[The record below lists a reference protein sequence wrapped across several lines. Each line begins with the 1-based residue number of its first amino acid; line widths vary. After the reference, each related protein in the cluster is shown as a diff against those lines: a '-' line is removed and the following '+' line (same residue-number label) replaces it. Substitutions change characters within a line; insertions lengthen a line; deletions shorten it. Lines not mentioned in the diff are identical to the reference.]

1 MTATTSTKRR
11 ASSSEMQAPRGVGS
25 KNWLG
30 GAFGWLWFLAV
41 SIPIYYV
48 VVTSLKDQG
57 AYFTSNPLS
66 LPIPPNFTPYQ
77 EVFANNITTYFLNSV
92 WVTLGSVIPIVL
104 FSFMASYAIV
114 RGKGRFLRF
123 TNGLFLMGLAIPI
136 QATIIPIY
144 LMITR
149 MGLYDTLWALMLPSI
164 AFGIPLSVLIISN
177 FLRDVPNEL
186 FESMRLDGLSDWQMM
201 WRLALPLTMPA
212 MVTVAIYNGLNVW
225 NGFLFPLIL
234 TQSPDKRVMPL
245 GLWAFQG
252 EYQVNIPAVLAAVVL
267 STLPILLLYI
277 VGRRQLL
284 SGLTAGIGK

>member
-1 MTATTSTKRR
+1 MSATPTMKRAVPAARTTS
-11 ASSSEMQAPRGVGS
+11 RGVGA
-25 KNWLG
+25 KNWVG

-41 SIPIYYV
+41 SLPIYYV
-48 VVTSLKDQG
+48 VITSLKDQG

-77 EVFANNITTYFLNSV
+77 EVLDNNIATYFFNSV
-92 WVTLGSVIPIVL
+92 WVTVGSVVPIVL

-114 RGKGRFLRF
+114 RGSGRFLRF

-144 LMITR
+144 LMITK
-149 MGLYDTLWALMLPSI
+149 MGLYDTLWAVILPSI
-164 AFGIPLSVLIISN
+164 AFGIPLSVLIMSN
-177 FLRDVPNEL
+177 FLRDIPNEL
-186 FESMRLDGLSDWQMM
+186 FESMRLDGLSNWQMM

-234 TQSPDKRVMPL
+234 TQSPDTRVMPL

-267 STLPILLLYI
+267 STMPILLLYI